1 MKLFIDDAHL
11 DEIKRLYEYYPVD
24 GVTTNPSILS
34 KVDQDPRKTLKE
46 IREFIGEDD
55 IIFAQAVALDADGI
69 VADAHMIVDM

>member
-55 IIFAQAVALDADGI
+55 IIFAQAVA
-69 VADAHMIVDM
+69 